1 MSVCGSKI
9 IEYSDDSINKK
20 FMDHEKE
27 KGKDLQKKIYL
38 FQSFFLGGGGCW
50 ITFKMLEKKH
60 IVFDSNCFRG
70 TVEQLKKRWPPIFS
84 KGGRALSELTTDLL
98 DLHQIACFYI
108 YTINWNF
115 YFILNW
121 HERIKLVEYSF

>member
-38 FQSFFLGGGGCW
+38 FQSFFFGGGR
-50 ITFKMLEKKH
+50 M
-60 IVFDSNCFRG
+60 
-70 TVEQLKKRWPPIFS
+70 PI
-84 KGGRALSELTTDLL
+84 
-98 DLHQIACFYI
+98 
-108 YTINWNF
+108 
-115 YFILNW
+115 
-121 HERIKLVEYSF
+121 